1 MNDVNIQD
9 RFAISNANSYVKIRY
24 KVSVVNGP
32 ILKGAAEPEEMDF
45 VTGYSHVIPGLER
58 RLLGHGEG
66 DRMGFT
72 VPAEEAFG
80 PRREELLIEKK
91 KEDFHFPDWLKPY
104 PGMEIAFVSVNDNA
118 PETVIIR
125 EIREESIVVDCN
137 HPLSGLNLK
146 YDLEI
151 IESRAAKS
159 TDVCGEWEL
168 KPVEESC
175 SCSPCEIVLGNP
187 ESKES

>member
-1 MNDVNIQD
+1 M
-9 RFAISNANSYVKIRY
+9 
-24 KVSVVNGP
+24 
-32 ILKGAAEPEEMDF
+32 
-45 VTGYSHVIPGLER
+45 TGYSHVIPGLER

-66 DRMGFT
+66 DCNGIHRARGGSLRT
-72 VPAEEAFG
+72 S
-80 PRREELLIEKK
+80 PRRIAIEKK

-175 SCSPCEIVLGNP
+175 SCSPCQIVLGNP